1 MNLTK
6 PIFIFTVLVISLLLN
21 ACQPEPI
28 SFNEQVRSILN
39 DNCLACHG
47 GVKQA
52 GGFSLL
58 FREEALDTTDSGVYA
73 IIPGDHT
80 NSEMYKR
87 LVHHDPEMRMP
98 LEADPLSKEEID
110 LIARWIDEG
119 AGWELPWAYRPVE
132 APELPDA
139 SDNWAANDIDRF
151 VYRRL
156 AETGLKPESSAD
168 PAVLLRRVS
177 LDLTGLPPTIEELDA
192 FLKDTEPGAY
202 ERAVDRLLASPRFGE
217 RWAAMWLD
225 LARYADSKGYEK
237 DAHRNIWRY
246 RDWVIEAFNRDMPFD
261 QFTIEQLAGDLLPNP
276 SADQLIATA
285 FHRNTMTNTEGGTDD
300 EEFRVAAVID
310 RVNTTFEVWQAT
322 TISCV
327 QCHSH
332 PYDPIRMEEFY
343 EVYAFFN
350 NTVDSDNDADAPLL
364 EAYEPAE
371 ADRVEAVIEYIQSLN
386 PSIDMDQEALL
397 SQKVEQ
403 ALFPTLMVQDA
414 DDFENVVFYGREV
427 VSNWSN
433 AVKAGDGKRFFIKF
447 EDIPARNLQGVTLQ
461 YRSDG
466 PDSRFIVYAGKPDG
480 KVLGAINPPS
490 TKGRWGEVYLPLQA
504 MKGQGDIVFELLNRT
519 GRVPEGAL
527 YLRSLTLKYQAG
539 SSNLRLAALRDS
551 LRQLRRQADYT
562 PVMQPKS
569 EGMRRRTHVFERG
582 NWLVHGQEVQPAVP
596 GVFPPVEESGDPD
609 RLRLA
614 RWLVSPDN
622 PLTARVMVNRFWAEL
637 FGQGLVET
645 LEDFGTQGER
655 PSHPGLLDYLAWQF
669 AHDYQWSVKELLRNI
684 VLSATYRQSSRV
696 SPEKQ
701 EQDPYNR
708 LLARGPRFRL
718 SAEQVRDQALAV
730 SGLLRDSIGG
740 PGVMPPQP
748 DGVWQVV
755 YNAQRWE
762 TKEEDRYRRGLYTY
776 WKRTAPYPSMLAFD
790 SPSREFCVSRRI
802 RTNTPLQAL
811 VTLNDPVFLE
821 AAKVLGE
828 RMEEEGGDGLE
839 EQLRYGYRL
848 ATAQEPSEETLV
860 TLRGLYQEAEQSLNA
875 PRPETIAQTMTE
887 EVAGIEEPMTLV
899 ASALLNLDVFL
910 TKR

>member
-261 QFTIEQLAGDLLPNP
+261 QFTIEQLAGDLLEVPTGN
-276 SADQLIATA
+276 QLLATA
-285 FHRNTMTNTEGGTDD
+285 FHRNTNTNTEGGTDD
-300 EEFRVAAVID
+300 EEFRTVAVID
-310 RVNTTFEVWQAT
+310 RLNTTFEAWQGVT
-322 TISCV
+322 MSCV

-332 PYDPIRMEEFY
+332 PYDPFRHEEFY
-343 EVYAFFN
+343 GAMAFFN
-350 NTVDSDNDADAPLL
+350 NSADADQPD
-364 EAYEPAE
+364 ERP
-371 ADRVEAVIEYIQSLN
+371 RHK
-386 PSIDMDQEALL
+386 LL
-397 SQKVEQ
+397 SPGQKVRKL
-403 ALFPTLMVQDA
+403 AL
-414 DDFENVVFYGREV
+414 EE
-427 VSNWSN
+427 
-433 AVKAGDGKRFFIKF
+433 KIKKW
-447 EDIPARNLQGVTLQ
+447 
-461 YRSDG
+461 RS
-466 PDSRFIVYAGKPDG
+466 
-480 KVLGAINPPS
+480 
-490 TKGRWGEVYLPLQA
+490 
-504 MKGQGDIVFELLNRT
+504 QGD
-519 GRVPEGAL
+519 
-527 YLRSLTLKYQAG
+527 TLSDAFVKQV
-539 SSNLRLAALRDS
+539 
-551 LRQLRRQADYT
+551 ADLKSIKPGPV
-562 PVMQPKS
+562 PVMRELPSDSSRK
-569 EGMRRRTHVFERG
+569 THVFERG
-582 NWLVHGQEVQPAVP
+582 NWLVHGREVQPGVP
-596 GVFPPVEESGDPD
+596 ASLSLPFDNFEPN
-609 RLRLA
+609 RLGLA
-614 RWLVSPDN
+614 RWLVDPEN
-622 PLTARVMVNRFWAEL
+622 PLTARVIVNRFWAQL
-637 FGQGLVET
+637 YGRGIVET
-645 LEDFGTQGER
+645 LEDFGTQGDP
-655 PSHPGLLDYLAWQF
+655 PSHPELLDYLAARF
-669 AHDYQWSVKELLRNI
+669 VFVHKWSVKSLLREI
-684 VLSATYRQSSRV
+684 VLSDTYRQSSSV
-696 SPEKQ
+696 SAEKL
-701 EQDPYNR
+701 ERDPYNR
-708 LLARGPRFRL
+708 LLSRGPRFRL
-718 SAEQVRDQALAV
+718 SAEQIRDQALLV
-730 SGLLRDSIGG
+730 SGLLSKKMYGPSVMPYQP
-740 PGVMPPQP
+740 PGVWN
-748 DGVWQVV
+748 VIRHTARWQ
-755 YNAQRWE
+755 
-762 TKEEDRYRRGLYTY
+762 TSPGEDRYRRALYTFSR
-776 WKRTAPYPSMLAFD
+776 KTIPYPSLETFD
-790 SPSREFCVSRRI
+790 RPSREFCVSRRI
-802 RTNTPLQAL
+802 PTNTPLQAM
-811 VTLNDPVFLE
+811 VTLNDPVYVE
-821 AAKVLGE
+821 AARALAD
-828 RMEEEGGDGLE
+828 RMQEKWPENIDA
-839 EQLRYGYRL
+839 QLRYGYRL
-848 ATAQEPSEETLV
+848 AMLREPDSHRLGE
-860 TLRGLYQEAEQSLNA
+860 LRQLYDKTIKLYEEAETVRMDLPA
-875 PRPETIAQTMTE
+875 GTKMTAE
-887 EVAGIEEPMTLV
+887 KT
-899 ASALLNLDVFL
+899 ALLNVSSVILNLDGFL
-910 TKR
+910 VKN